1 MNQISNKNNNIFT
14 EIKQIIFEARNNL
27 ASVVN
32 VELLKVYW
40 QIGRIIVEDEQNHQD
55 RADYGKGLIKQLS
68 KELTKELEEVFS
80 GRICKI

>member
-1 MNQISNKNNNIFT
+1 M
-14 EIKQIIFEARNNL
+14 FEARNNL

-32 VELLKVYW
+32 VELLKAYW